1 MKVKELIEKLSA
13 FDPELPVVV
22 EVGVDDLDYPTSLTH
37 VKKAYWADE
46 YCLEQDDDD
55 DDDDD
60 PIDPA
65 EYEFV
70 VKLSGFYGEL

>member
-13 FDPELPVVV
+13 FDPELSVVV

-37 VKKAYWADE
+37 VKKAFWADE
-46 YCLEQDDDD
+46 YCFEEDEDDE
-55 DDDDD
+55 DD

-65 EYEFV
+65 EYGNQFV
-70 VKLSGFYGEL
+70 VKLSGFYGD